1 MILQNY
7 IPLLNK
13 ALKNDELTAI
23 TDITWSTEKNEYY
36 ACTFTLGSAKIV
48 FREAKVTPKKIG
60 LFVAIWRRNEDNI
73 TTPYHIDDN
82 FDYFVIGT
90 GSGCFVYP
98 KSILVEL
105 QIISSNL
112 KEGKRGMRV
121 YPNLEVE
128 MNKQALKTY
137 QSHLPFYY
145 NF

>member
-1 MILQNY
+1 MLPNNY
-7 IPLLNK
+7 ILLLNK

-36 ACTFTLGSAKIV
+36 ACTFTLGSTRMV

-60 LFVAIWRRNEDNI
+60 LFVAIWKRNENNI
-73 TTPYHIDDN
+73 TIPYHIDDD
-82 FDYFVIGT
+82 FDYLVIGT

-105 QIISSNL
+105 QIITSNL

-121 YPNLEVE
+121 YPHLEE
-128 MNKQALKTY
+128 GMNKQALKTY
-137 QSHLPFYY
+137 QSQSLFYHS
-145 NF
+145 F